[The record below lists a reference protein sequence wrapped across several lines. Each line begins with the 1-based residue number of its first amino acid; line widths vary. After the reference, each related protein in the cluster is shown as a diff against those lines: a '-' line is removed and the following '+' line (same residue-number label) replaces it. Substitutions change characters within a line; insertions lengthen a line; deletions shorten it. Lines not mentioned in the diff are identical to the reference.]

1 MKDKPLIS
9 IVINNYNYDRFLREA
24 IDSALNQSYPNTEII
39 VVDDGST
46 DDSRDIIASY
56 GETIIPV
63 LKDNGGQASA
73 FNAGFAASKGDIVCL
88 LDADDIFMPD
98 KIAEVA
104 GLFESYPDIGWCFHP
119 LRLVDISA
127 GKYLNISREH
137 SSRPCDFREGIKKGK
152 LRFTPPATSGLCFS
166 RSLLKLILPMPES
179 ILIAS
184 DNYLKLAS
192 LYLAKGFFD
201 NRELAWQRLHANNA
215 YTLRKNNQSLKANIQ
230 ILTAYWLRYNFPEL
244 EVFTNKVF
252 AQGIG
257 RYWPYM
263 QPDADLMEI
272 VRLYWSSVPSWLA
285 KLEIVARCLYH
296 SLRELKLLPIQIK
309 R

>member
-24 IDSALNQSYPNTEII
+24 IDSALNQTYPNNEII

-73 FNAGFAASKGDIVCL
+73 FNAGFAASTGDIVCL

-104 GLFESYPDIGWCFHP
+104 GLFEGYPDIGWCFHP
-119 LRLVDISA
+119 LRLVDMSA
-127 GKYLNISREH
+127 GKSFNISPEH
-137 SSRPCDFREGIKKGK
+137 SSRPCDFREAIKKGK
-152 LRFTPPATSGLCFS
+152 PRFTPPATSGLCFS

-201 NRELAWQRLHANNA
+201 NRELACQRLHANNA
-215 YTLRKNNQSLKANIQ
+215 YTLRQNNQSLKANVQ
-230 ILTAYWLRYNFPEL
+230 ILTAYWLRFNFPEL
-244 EVFTNKVF
+244 EQFTNNAF

-257 RYWPYM
+257 RYWRYM
-263 QPDADLMEI
+263 RLDADLMEI
-272 VRLYWSSVPSWLA
+272 VRLYWSSVPTWLA
-285 KLEIVARCLYH
+285 KLEIVARCFYH
-296 SLRELKLLPIQIK
+296 SIR
-309 R
+309 